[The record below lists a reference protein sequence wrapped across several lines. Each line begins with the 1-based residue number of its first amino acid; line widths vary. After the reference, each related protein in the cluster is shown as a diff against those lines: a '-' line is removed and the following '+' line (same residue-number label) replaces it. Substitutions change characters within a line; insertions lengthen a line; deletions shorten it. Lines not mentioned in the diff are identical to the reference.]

1 VVIETDKVDG
11 EGVRVAAKDLVRTFA
26 DFRSAIR
33 AAVAARLDEAERSG
47 LTPGDLG
54 DPQTLARR
62 AAAIIP
68 VRHPVNRVVE
78 PVYDTAGVAD
88 WLGISRQAVHK
99 AARTG
104 RMLGCLTADRRTV
117 FPVWQFADDGTL
129 VKHLREVLAALGAVR
144 DPWRAALWLAA
155 PAPYLPGNRSAI
167 AWLSTGGDP
176 QPVLAAAVDD
186 AAHWAA

>member
-1 VVIETDKVDG
+1 M
-11 EGVRVAAKDLVRTFA
+11 AAKDPVRTFA
-26 DFRSAIR
+26 EVRSAIG
-33 AAVAARLDEAERSG
+33 AAVADRRDEAERSG

-54 DPQTLARR
+54 DPRVLARR
-62 AAAIIP
+62 AAAIPI
-68 VRHPVNRVVE
+68 RHPVDRVVG
-78 PVYDTAGVAD
+78 PVYDAAGVAD
-88 WLGISRQAVHK
+88 WLGISRQAAHK

-129 VKHLREVLAALGAVR
+129 VRHFREVLTALAEVL

-155 PAPYLPGNRSAI
+155 PAQYLPGNRSAI

-186 AAHWAA
+186 AAHWAS